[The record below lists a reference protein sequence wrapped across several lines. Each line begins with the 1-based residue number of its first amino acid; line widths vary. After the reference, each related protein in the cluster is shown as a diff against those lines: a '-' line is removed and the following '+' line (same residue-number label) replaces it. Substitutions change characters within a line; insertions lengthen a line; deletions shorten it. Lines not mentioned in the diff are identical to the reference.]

1 MIDDVLVTLV
11 DSEGGRGSGGNATQ
25 KPLPAASGPPG
36 LAHSTA
42 LPAVRKAEIASG
54 GTATAARASGASGAN
69 SGGGGGSSSGGGGG
83 SGGASGGGSSSGG
96 GGGGGGV
103 SGGGDAGHPRFRS
116 PNLLS
121 PNPQPP
127 TLGLRRISN
136 HPVTSTRDIRKLL
149 SNVSGLQSQSIMSRL
164 GAVLLSFVC
173 PTVMSMDTLDS
184 DLMTTTQKIGAI
196 ITMDQCTII
205 MPEGADSVIS
215 SFTEKFRIALA
226 GTEVRQW

>member
-69 SGGGGGSSSGGGGG
+69 SGG
-83 SGGASGGGSSSGG
+83 GGGSSSGG